1 MVAKIE
7 GKSITLR
14 CCLCKICGDQEYR
27 IDDETHDFCN
37 KNGCKILSAVFGMIN
52 MLMGLF

>member
-7 GKSITLR
+7 GKSITLS
-14 CCLCKICGDQEYR
+14 CYLCKICGDQEYR

-37 KNGCKILSAVFGMIN
+37 KNGCKILSAVCG
-52 MLMGLF
+52 GRTV